1 MTIATPEK
9 TTPTEAAGSSATPA
23 RKPATDFPAL
33 YAELS
38 NELTNQ
44 GSPRLTALRDEA
56 IDRFGELGFPTTRHE
71 EWRFTNVA
79 PLVKTEMQIA
89 VDTPSVSREQIER
102 YLYPDCTQLVL
113 VNGRLAPEHSQI
125 EALPEGAVVSSLAEA
140 WETHPELVEAHLGRY
155 AKFDDHAFVALNT
168 AFHRDGIFIYVP
180 KGQAIDK
187 PINLV
192 VVGAPPNSDEQETP
206 VAFFPRLLFIA
217 EESSQ
222 VTIFEQHVS
231 VGEGVYFTSP
241 VLEVVAHPNSTI
253 DHYKL
258 QRESIEAFHMSTL
271 QVKQLDDTNFS
282 SHCLSWGGA
291 ITRNDVNATLDGE
304 NCTSILNGLYMV
316 EGKQLVDNHMLVE
329 HNKPN
334 CYSHELYKGVLE
346 GQARGVFTGR
356 IYVEE
361 DAQKTDA
368 VQANKNLLLSD
379 KALCNSQPQLEIFA
393 DDVRCTHGSTIGQLD
408 ETAIFYLRSRG
419 IGEEAAKS
427 LLTYAFAADIVT
439 RVKLPQVRQD
449 LEEFLFRRLP
459 KGEIVRQ
466 AV

>member
-1 MTIATPEK
+1 MTIASPEQE
-9 TTPTEAAGSSATPA
+9 TAPTATPA
-23 RKPATDFPAL
+23 SKPKAKPPATDFTAA
-33 YAELS
+33 YTANESELV
-38 NELTNQ
+38 TN
-44 GSPRLTALRDEA
+44 GSSRVSDLRGAA
-56 IDRFGELGFPTTRHE
+56 IKRFAELGFPTTKHE

-79 PLVKTEMQIA
+79 PVANTEFTIA
-89 VDTPSVSREQIER
+89 GPAPAVTAEQLER

-113 VNGRLAPEHSQI
+113 VNGRLAPEHSRI
-125 EALPEGAVVSSLAEA
+125 EDLPEGAVVSSLADA
-140 WETHPELVEAHLGRY
+140 WKSHPGLVEEHLGQY

-168 AFHRDGIFIYVP
+168 AFHQDGIFIYVP
-180 KGQAIDK
+180 KGKAIEK
-187 PINLV
+187 PINLI
-192 VVGAPPNSDEQETP
+192 VVGAPQAEPI
-206 VAFFPRLLFIA
+206 AFFPRLLFVA

-222 VTIFEQHVS
+222 VTIFEQHVT
-231 VGEGVYFTSP
+231 VGEEGAQGVYFTSP
-241 VLEVVAHPNSTI
+241 VAEVVAGANSTI

-258 QRESIEAFHMSTL
+258 QRESLEAFHMSTL
-271 QVKQLDDTNFS
+271 QVKQERDTNFS

-291 ITRNDVNATLDGE
+291 IVRNDVNAALDGE

-316 EGKQLVDNHMLVE
+316 EGKQLVDNHMRVE

-334 CYSHELYKGVLE
+334 SYSHELYKGILE
-346 GQARGVFTGR
+346 GNARGVFTGR

-368 VQANKNLLLSD
+368 VQANRNLLLSD

-393 DDVRCTHGSTIGQLD
+393 DDVRCTHGSTVGQLD

-419 IGEEAAKS
+419 IGEEAARS

-439 RVKLPQVRQD
+439 RVKLPQVRRD

-459 KGEIVRQ
+459 KGDIVRQ